1 MSFENI
7 QENLEGIQNKIVQSK
22 ERCKIL
28 EEQQKNQQEQMTML
42 ENKHKTLLEENIAL
56 KASLEKIA
64 NDEQFEL
71 DAESKRITEEA
82 QNEDSNTTSNS
93 NVKPSDIS
101 QRPIKK
107 ARRLPPAR
115 QKNSDPFRAHTYHPK
130 NKVNINSIPIQNNT
144 QKPKEDFEFVSA
156 SPKSNI
162 VPKQF
167 VRSEHRIKSV
177 NPNTSQ

>member
-82 QNEDSNTTSNS
+82 QNEDSNTT
-93 NVKPSDIS
+93 
-101 QRPIKK
+101 
-107 ARRLPPAR
+107 L
-115 QKNSDPFRAHTYHPK
+115 
-130 NKVNINSIPIQNNT
+130 IQM
-144 QKPKEDFEFVSA
+144 
-156 SPKSNI
+156 
-162 VPKQF
+162 
-167 VRSEHRIKSV
+167 
-177 NPNTSQ
+177 